1 MSESTSSGNGT
12 TLSDLSPLLQPPYDP
27 AAHHSGSS
35 FSAALG
41 GRDRD
46 QTRRTST
53 GPTGNAAQFHAGGN
67 SRVSYHAAEFPPLSP
82 MAHAGEYMYA
92 MDARNSP
99 LSVSGTSLDSVGLED
114 SQKHSYHPIDFVRS
128 GTENVGSL
136 KSAGPMRPLSVSNY
150 PSAAKVASFTP
161 VLSAKNSIASPP
173 EKALSSVSTQVL
185 VHSRKPSGA
194 ESGASALLEGGT
206 PPLLSPASQSDYP
219 KESTAKVAAASS
231 GFLTS
236 PHATVAPLQRHP
248 FPNVRSQLS
257 TQPSQLD
264 ATSTELPRTVCDA
277 SPSPLAE
284 SGADPPPLPEPLRS
298 QLHAFPNSSVQAHK
312 LSTPFSDTSH
322 GASRPSLVPA
332 PPPLTLPV
340 CDSPRSSEG
349 DVLGLCSGKPP
360 SIPLARTTHETPL
373 ALLAICRS
381 NNSDGSGEGVQGNGG
396 NGAASLNPSSSTTS
410 PPRSG
415 SGARARP
422 NTQPSPP
429 PTVPEAPPPQGPP
442 SLRPPP
448 ARAPGASPPASSAT
462 ASSPSESTSG
472 HGGPQLLILTPTLNS
487 PPRPQLQ
494 PERPAPADLVHF
506 APLIQQFDFRKRDIK
521 SIACTSVFSIA
532 DVKTLAVKL
541 RLLRHEV
548 LGRAEPIANIQQA
561 AMRAGRV
568 KTLTSSNPSK
578 QRASASASA
587 VAPPDVAP
595 APPGVVDVFDFHDTL
610 AVFDNPTLAI
620 SFALWGSVAP
630 HNDLVR
636 ALWEF
641 CAPNRCP
648 RSGGESRPRDGDDDA
663 SEAER
668 QRTAAVAA
676 AAAPASTLAGPQTR
690 ICVRFSSVLR
700 FLNHCGI
707 DALIMSPDRKAAT
720 SFCAKHPHVHR
731 GSRRPSADVMHT
743 TQRRRVLVA
752 LSYDR
757 EQGLWCPLTT
767 SRPIRQVA
775 SQWREYQRSQ
785 RLQTRR
791 RAGRGKHKAPAVT
804 AVQAK
809 EDAVEARVETCE
821 QHPASHPQQ
830 PQQSEP
836 GGTGAA
842 ADKAPHIVVTVPGNS
857 PSDGSKTPSLKS
869 GKQPPFH
876 AVLYPNLVQ
885 TDVGFTLLLRQGL
898 HPLFRTVCVR
908 LTVGV
913 SLGCIA
919 VLFGLALIVYATK
932 TTDVCLVDVRVSQCV
947 DVGSSG
953 NSDGLAS
960 ASDSG
965 CLGILSSLFPP
976 AYHAGLSNRHLY
988 GPPAA
993 PGKCLIVS
1001 ICCSF
1006 AALLD
1011 NVLIAYFAV
1020 RYLALGGAQP
1030 CFFHLLRSI
1039 QAVLGA
1045 IACAFSAYVLSIFH
1059 RRLHVVPCA
1068 ALAAGDA
1075 VLCTAH
1081 LESCS
1086 NRYAYGAHGP
1096 LSGTNVALVVAY
1108 VYLALCVLH
1117 WLVAALPVLPR
1128 TATQDRIPTATPD
1141 TYTFRPSLFA
1151 PDGPTPIEVEQLRQ
1165 AMQQP
1170 LRQELRH
1177 CVQARGRLLTT
1188 TTTIG
1193 EVMQAN
1199 RLKSLKMTELNEERR
1214 RQRSRPFQLRSRD
1227 DDDNGQRARKA
1238 HRGERRRYVMV
1249 NAKGETV
1256 SSHHSSRSAS
1266 ASSSDLGGG
1275 DCSSSVVLAARLMQR
1290 VAEIGS
1296 RVQERGLPRTT
1307 ANTFGSDG
1315 SVLSNMPGEGQV
1327 SSLPVS
1333 HPSSRLGGPQEPS
1346 SSSPSTTGAWA
1357 VVVTDEESIVS
1368 KSGGGDLARQGGAR
1382 SLPVPLS
1389 SRLLASTNLVA
1400 SPIGTSS
1407 ARAGLG
1413 RASAS
1418 FILTSKTSVHALPTA
1433 SAERYRHSRASQ
1445 HARMTSVRSAAVSA
1459 AVSPALD
1466 VEIDRIVERVRARKE
1481 ASIDGAT

>member
-1 MSESTSSGNGT
+1 MSESTSSGDGT
-12 TLSDLSPLLQPPYDP
+12 TLSNLSPLFQPSYGP
-27 AAHHSGSS
+27 AAHHSGCS
-35 FSAALG
+35 FSAAEG
-41 GRDRD
+41 DRDRD

-53 GPTGNAAQFHAGGN
+53 RPTGNAAQFHAGGN
-67 SRVSYHAAEFPPLSP
+67 SRVSYHTAEVLPLSP

-92 MDARNSP
+92 MDARKSP
-99 LSVSGTSLDSVGLED
+99 LSVSGTSLDSASLGD
-114 SQKHSYHPIDFVRS
+114 SQKHSYHPIEFVRS
-128 GTENVGSL
+128 GTDNVDSL
-136 KSAGPMRPLSVSNY
+136 KSARPMRPLSVSTH
-150 PSAAKVASFTP
+150 PTAANVASFTP
-161 VLSAKNSIASPP
+161 ALSAKNSI
-173 EKALSSVSTQVL
+173 SV
-185 VHSRKPSGA
+185 
-194 ESGASALLEGGT
+194 
-206 PPLLSPASQSDYP
+206 YP
-219 KESTAKVAAASS
+219 KEPAAKVPTSS
-231 GFLTS
+231 SDFLTS
-236 PHATVAPLQRHP
+236 PHPTVAPLHRHP
-248 FPNVRSQLS
+248 FADKRSQSSNL
-257 TQPSQLD
+257 PSQLD
-264 ATSTELPRTVCDA
+264 ATPTEPPRTVRDA
-277 SPSPLAE
+277 SPSPLVE
-284 SGADPPPLPEPLRS
+284 SGADPPRFPEPLQS
-298 QLHAFPNSSVQAHK
+298 QPHVLPNSSVQAQK
-312 LSTPFSDTSH
+312 LSTPFSGTSH
-322 GASRPSLVPA
+322 GVSRLSLVPA
-332 PPPLTLPV
+332 PPPSTLPV

-349 DVLGLCSGKPP
+349 DVLGFCSGKPP
-360 SIPLARTTHETPL
+360 SIPLARTTHETQL
-373 ALLAICRS
+373 ALLASCGS
-381 NNSDGSGEGVQGNGG
+381 NSSHSGGEGSKGNGTKG
-396 NGAASLNPSSSTTS
+396 PASLTPFSSTTA

-415 SGARARP
+415 SGAHAP
-422 NTQPSPP
+422 PKTQPLPP
-429 PTVPEAPPPQGPP
+429 PPAPEAPPQDPP
-442 SLRPPP
+442 SLLPPP
-448 ARAPGASPPASSAT
+448 ARTPDASPLAPSVA
-462 ASSPSESTSG
+462 ASSPSESISG
-472 HGGPQLLILTPTLNS
+472 HGEAQLPILVPALNA

-494 PERPAPADLVHF
+494 PERPAAADLVHF

-532 DVKTLAVKL
+532 DVNTVAVKL

-568 KTLTSSNPSK
+568 KTIASNNPKK
-578 QRASASASA
+578 QRASASA
-587 VAPPDVAP
+587 VAPPDVVP
-595 APPGVVDVFDFHDTL
+595 EPPDVVDVSDFHDTL
-610 AVFDNPTLAI
+610 AVFDSPTLAI
-620 SFALWGSVAP
+620 SYALWGSVAP
-630 HNDLVR
+630 YNDLVR

-641 CAPNRCP
+641 CAPNRRP
-648 RSGGESRPRDGDDDA
+648 RSGGESRTRDGDDSA
-663 SEAER
+663 LEAER
-668 QRTAAVAA
+668 QRADAVAA
-676 AAAPASTLAGPQTR
+676 AAAPASTLVGNKTH
-690 ICVRFSSVLR
+690 IWVRFSSVLR

-707 DALIMSPDRKAAT
+707 DVLIVSPDRKAAT
-720 SFCAKHPHVHR
+720 SFCAKRPHLHR
-731 GSRRPSADVMHT
+731 SHRRPSAHVTHAT
-743 TQRRRVLVA
+743 PRRRVLVA

-767 SRPIRQVA
+767 ARPIRQVA

-791 RAGRGKHKAPAVT
+791 RAGRGKHKAHAAT
-804 AVQAK
+804 TVQAK
-809 EDAVEARVETCE
+809 EDAVEARVQTCE
-821 QHPASHPQQ
+821 QHPAPHPQQ

-842 ADKAPHIVVTVPGNS
+842 ANKAPHVVVTVSGDS

-869 GKQPPFH
+869 GKRPPFH

-898 HPLFRTVCVR
+898 HPLLRTVCVR

-913 SLGCIA
+913 SLGCVA

-932 TTDVCLVDVRVSQCV
+932 TTDACLVDVRASQCV

-953 NSDGLAS
+953 NSGGFAS
-960 ASDSG
+960 ASDSS
-965 CLGILSSLFPP
+965 CLWILLSLFPP
-976 AYHAGLSNRHLY
+976 AYHAGLSNRYLY

-1011 NVLIAYFAV
+1011 NVLIVYFA
-1020 RYLALGGAQP
+1020 
-1030 CFFHLLRSI
+1030 
-1039 QAVLGA
+1039 
-1045 IACAFSAYVLSIFH
+1045 
-1059 RRLHVVPCA
+1059 RLHVVPCA

-1096 LSGTNVALVVAY
+1096 LSGTNVALVLAC
-1108 VYLALCVLH
+1108 VYLAVCVLH

-1128 TATQDRIPTATPD
+1128 IATQERIPTATPD

-1151 PDGPTPIEVEQLRQ
+1151 PDGPTPIEVDQLRQ

-1199 RLKSLKMTELNEERR
+1199 RVKSLKMTELNEERR

-1227 DDDNGQRARKA
+1227 DDSGQRGRKA
-1238 HRGERRRYVMV
+1238 YRGERRRYVV
-1249 NAKGETV
+1249 VSAEGETV
-1256 SSHHSSRSAS
+1256 SSHHSSRSS
-1266 ASSSDLGGG
+1266 SVSSSHLAGG

-1296 RVQERGLPRTT
+1296 RAQERGLPRTT
-1307 ANTFGSDG
+1307 VSPLGSDG
-1315 SVLSNMPGEGQV
+1315 TVLSHIPGEGQV

-1333 HPSSRLGGPQEPS
+1333 HPSSCLVGPQEPS
-1346 SSSPSTTGAWA
+1346 SRCPSATGARA

-1368 KSGGGDLARQGGAR
+1368 KSGGDDLARQGGAP

-1400 SPIGTSS
+1400 SPICASS
-1407 ARAGLG
+1407 ARSGLG
-1413 RASAS
+1413 RPSAS
-1418 FILTSKTSVHALPTA
+1418 STLTSKTPAHASRTA
-1433 SAERYRHSRASQ
+1433 SGESYRHPRGSYR
-1445 HARMTSVRSAAVSA
+1445 ARMTSVRSADVSA
-1459 AVSPALD
+1459 AVSPTVN
-1466 VEIDRIVERVRARKE
+1466 VEIDRIVARVRARKD
-1481 ASIDGAT
+1481 ALIDGAT

>member
-1 MSESTSSGNGT
+1 MSESTSSGDGT
-12 TLSDLSPLLQPPYDP
+12 TLSNLSPLFQLSYGP
-27 AAHHSGSS
+27 AAHHSGCS
-35 FSAALG
+35 FSAAEG
-41 GRDRD
+41 DRDRD

-67 SRVSYHAAEFPPLSP
+67 SRVSYHTAEVLPLSP

-92 MDARNSP
+92 MDARKSP
-99 LSVSGTSLDSVGLED
+99 LSVSGTSLDSASLGD
-114 SQKHSYHPIDFVRS
+114 SQKHSYHPIEFVRS
-128 GTENVGSL
+128 GTDNVDSL
-136 KSAGPMRPLSVSNY
+136 KSARPMRPLSVSTH
-150 PSAAKVASFTP
+150 PTAANVASFTP
-161 VLSAKNSIASPP
+161 ALSAKNSIVSPP
-173 EKALSSVSTQVL
+173 EKTLSSVLMQPL
-185 VHSRKPSGA
+185 AHARKSSGA
-194 ESGASALLEGGT
+194 ASGAGALLEGGT
-206 PPLLSPASQSDYP
+206 PPLLSPASQSVYP
-219 KESTAKVAAASS
+219 KESAAKVPTSS
-231 GFLTS
+231 SDFLTS
-236 PHATVAPLQRHP
+236 PHPTVAPLHRHP
-248 FPNVRSQLS
+248 FADKRSQSS
-257 TQPSQLD
+257 TLPSQLD
-264 ATSTELPRTVCDA
+264 ATPTEPPRTVRDA
-277 SPSPLAE
+277 SPSPLVE
-284 SGADPPPLPEPLRS
+284 SGADPPRFPEPLQS
-298 QLHAFPNSSVQAHK
+298 QPHVLPNSSVQAQK
-312 LSTPFSDTSH
+312 LSTPFSGTSH
-322 GASRPSLVPA
+322 GVSRLSLVPA
-332 PPPLTLPV
+332 PPPSTLPV

-349 DVLGLCSGKPP
+349 DVLGFCSGKPP
-360 SIPLARTTHETPL
+360 SIPLARTTHETQL
-373 ALLAICRS
+373 ALLASCGS
-381 NNSDGSGEGVQGNGG
+381 NSSHSGGEGSKGNGTKG
-396 NGAASLNPSSSTTS
+396 PASLTPFSSTTA

-415 SGARARP
+415 SGAHAP
-422 NTQPSPP
+422 PKTQPLPP
-429 PTVPEAPPPQGPP
+429 PTAPEAPPQDPP
-442 SLRPPP
+442 SLLPPP
-448 ARAPGASPPASSAT
+448 ARTPDASPLAPSVA
-462 ASSPSESTSG
+462 ASSPSESISG
-472 HGGPQLLILTPTLNS
+472 HGEAQLPILVPALNA

-494 PERPAPADLVHF
+494 PERPAAADLVHF

-532 DVKTLAVKL
+532 DVNTVAVKL

-568 KTLTSSNPSK
+568 KTIASNNPKK
-578 QRASASASA
+578 QRASASA
-587 VAPPDVAP
+587 VAPPDVVP
-595 APPGVVDVFDFHDTL
+595 EPPDVVDVSDFHDTL
-610 AVFDNPTLAI
+610 AVFDSPTLAI
-620 SFALWGSVAP
+620 SYALWGSVAP
-630 HNDLVR
+630 YNDLVR
-636 ALWEF
+636 ALWAF
-641 CAPNRCP
+641 CAPNRRP
-648 RSGGESRPRDGDDDA
+648 RSGGESRTRDGDDSA
-663 SEAER
+663 LEAER
-668 QRTAAVAA
+668 QRADAVAA
-676 AAAPASTLAGPQTR
+676 AAAPASTLVGNKTH
-690 ICVRFSSVLR
+690 IWVRFSSVLR

-707 DALIMSPDRKAAT
+707 DVLIVSPDRKAAT
-720 SFCAKHPHVHR
+720 SFCAKRPHLHR
-731 GSRRPSADVMHT
+731 SHRRPSAHVTHAT
-743 TQRRRVLVA
+743 PRRRVLVA

-767 SRPIRQVA
+767 ARPIRQVA

-785 RLQTRR
+785 RLQTPR
-791 RAGRGKHKAPAVT
+791 RAGRGKHKAHAAT
-804 AVQAK
+804 TVQAK
-809 EDAVEARVETCE
+809 EDAVEARVQTCE
-821 QHPASHPQQ
+821 QHPAPHPQQ

-842 ADKAPHIVVTVPGNS
+842 ANKAPHVVVTVSGDN

-869 GKQPPFH
+869 GKRPPFH

-898 HPLFRTVCVR
+898 HPLLRTVCVR

-913 SLGCIA
+913 SLGCVA

-932 TTDVCLVDVRVSQCV
+932 TTDACLVDVRASQCV

-953 NSDGLAS
+953 NSGGFAS
-960 ASDSG
+960 ASDSS
-965 CLGILSSLFPP
+965 CLWILLSLFPP
-976 AYHAGLSNRHLY
+976 AYHAGLSNRYLY

-1011 NVLIAYFAV
+1011 NVLIVYFAV

-1045 IACAFSAYVLSIFH
+1045 IACAFAAYVLSIFH

-1096 LSGTNVALVVAY
+1096 LSGTNVALVLAC
-1108 VYLALCVLH
+1108 VYLAVCVLH

-1128 TATQDRIPTATPD
+1128 IATQDRIPTAKPD

-1151 PDGPTPIEVEQLRQ
+1151 PDGPTPIEVDQLRQ

-1199 RLKSLKMTELNEERR
+1199 RVKSLKMTELNEERR

-1227 DDDNGQRARKA
+1227 DDSGQRGRKA
-1238 HRGERRRYVMV
+1238 YRGERRRYVV
-1249 NAKGETV
+1249 LSAEGETV
-1256 SSHHSSRSAS
+1256 SSHHSSRSS
-1266 ASSSDLGGG
+1266 SVSSSHLGGG

-1296 RVQERGLPRTT
+1296 RAQERGLPRTT
-1307 ANTFGSDG
+1307 VSPLGSDG
-1315 SVLSNMPGEGQV
+1315 TVLSHIPGEGQV

-1333 HPSSRLGGPQEPS
+1333 HPSSCLVGPQEPS
-1346 SSSPSTTGAWA
+1346 SRCPSATGARA

-1368 KSGGGDLARQGGAR
+1368 KSGGDDLARQGGAS

-1400 SPIGTSS
+1400 SPICASS
-1407 ARAGLG
+1407 ARSGLG
-1413 RASAS
+1413 RPSAS
-1418 FILTSKTSVHALPTA
+1418 STLTSKTPAHASRTA
-1433 SAERYRHSRASQ
+1433 SGESYRHPRGSYR
-1445 HARMTSVRSAAVSA
+1445 ARMTCVRSADVSA
-1459 AVSPALD
+1459 AVSPTVN
-1466 VEIDRIVERVRARKE
+1466 VEIDRIVARVRARKD
-1481 ASIDGAT
+1481 ALIDGAT